1 MSETRSVPS
10 TWNAAEHRAQ
20 RAKHPALRAPL
31 LNVGEYERWASVLG
45 GGTLALYGLTRGSWR
60 GLALAALGG
69 MLVQRGVSGHCTCYT
84 ALGINTA
91 HRPHGPMASVTA
103 GHGVKV
109 EKTITVQRSP
119 EELYRL
125 WHNFE
130 NLPRFM
136 SHLESVKMLD
146 PRHSH
151 WVARGPLGTRVE
163 WDAETHTDRANEL
176 ISWRS
181 LEGANVDTAGS
192 VHFTKE
198 QDGTGTHVRVVLKY
212 NPPGEKLGVALAKIL
227 GEAPE
232 QEVEKDLQH
241 FKEQVEAGAIPLME
255 ERSSEMKTGRQTC
268 EPMPSERKGHTDPV
282 QEASEESFPAS
293 DPPGWIGRCQP

>member
-1 MSETRSVPS
+1 MS
-10 TWNAAEHRAQ
+10 AQ
-20 RAKHPALRAPL
+20 LERERRTLGGHGM

-45 GGTLALYGLTRGSWR
+45 GGILALYGLTRRSWR
-60 GLALAALGG
+60 GLALAACGG
-69 MLVQRGVSGHCTCYT
+69 MLVERGLTGHCRCYA

-91 HRPHGPMASVTA
+91 HRPQGPMASVAA

-109 EKTITVQRSP
+109 DTSITIRRSP

-136 SHLESVKMLD
+136 SHLESVRMLD

-151 WVARGPLGTRVE
+151 WVARGPLGTHFE
-163 WDAETHTDRANEL
+163 WDAETQTDRANEV

-181 LEGANVDTAGS
+181 LEGADVDTAGS
-192 VHFTKE
+192 VHFSKE
-198 QDGTGTHVRVVLKY
+198 QGDAGTRVRVVLKY
-212 NPPGEKLGVALAKIL
+212 NPPGEKLGATLARLL
-227 GEAPE
+227 GDAPE

-241 FKEQVEAGAIPLME
+241 LKQQLESDETASIQTQGPKETGQPMTAR
-255 ERSSEMKTGRQTC
+255 ERM
-268 EPMPSERKGHTDPV
+268 DPV
-282 QEASEESFPAS
+282 EEASEESFPAS
-293 DPPGWIGRCQP
+293 DPPSWIGRSQY

>member
-1 MSETRSVPS
+1 MSEKTFAPQALTGDGRRSLFGRESPRQS
-10 TWNAAEHRAQ
+10 SHR
-20 RAKHPALRAPL
+20 P

-45 GGTLALYGLTRGSWR
+45 GGMLAVYGLTRGSWR

-69 MLVQRGVSGHCTCYT
+69 MLVQRGVSGHCRCY
-84 ALGINTA
+84 ADLGINTA
-91 HRPHGPMASVTA
+91 HRPQGPMASVAA
-103 GHGVKV
+103 GHGIKV
-109 EKTITVQRSP
+109 EKTITVERSP

-136 SHLESVKMLD
+136 SHLESVKMID

-198 QDGTGTHVRVVLKY
+198 PDSTGTQVRVVFKY
-212 NPPGEKLGVALAKIL
+212 NPPGEKLGVALAKLL
-227 GEAPE
+227 GETPE
-232 QEVEKDLQH
+232 QEVERDLQH
-241 FKEQVEAGAIPLME
+241 FKEEVEA
-255 ERSSEMKTGRQTC
+255 K
-268 EPMPSERKGHTDPV
+268 EPRRKPRVDPV

-293 DPPGWIGRCQP
+293 DPPGWIGRNQP

>member
-1 MSETRSVPS
+1 MTGSRSIGRRS
-10 TWNAAEHRAQ
+10 LFGRESHRQ
-20 RAKHPALRAPL
+20 RMHRP

-45 GGTLALYGLTRGSWR
+45 GGMLAFYGWTRRSWR
-60 GLALAALGG
+60 GLALTALGG
-69 MLVQRGVSGHCTCYT
+69 MLVQRGVSGHCRCYA

-91 HRPHGPMASVTA
+91 HRPRGPMASVAA

-109 EKTITVQRSP
+109 EKSITVDCSP

-125 WHNFE
+125 WHDFE

-136 SHLESVKMLD
+136 SHLESVKMID
-146 PRHSH
+146 PQHSH
-151 WVARGPLGTRVE
+151 WVARGPLGTRLE

-181 LEGANVDTAGS
+181 LEGANVDMAGS

-198 QDGTGTHVRVVLKY
+198 PQSRGTQVRVVFKY
-212 NPPGEKLGVALAKIL
+212 NAPGEKLGVALAGLL
-227 GEAPE
+227 GETAE
-232 QEVEKDLQH
+232 QELETDLRH
-241 FKEQVEAGAIPLME
+241 FKEQVEAGE
-255 ERSSEMKTGRQTC
+255 TQGKRRV
-268 EPMPSERKGHTDPV
+268 DPV

-293 DPPGWIGRCQP
+293 DPPGWIGRNQS